1 VDRHPIDVPGVLDVG
16 PTPRTA
22 LAWLP
27 PAELWRAVQRIREE
41 YDPQIRRWPPHVNVL
56 FGFVPESD
64 FGPALPLLG
73 AAAAEHAP
81 FTARL
86 HGVRHFPHR
95 HDATVWLDPAGGGP
109 GPWQALHGSLVERFP
124 RCRGRAD
131 GFTPH
136 LSLGRTR
143 DPRRLAPELAAR
155 LGTTSARVA
164 ELTLLS
170 RRGDGPMRARF
181 TVELGTGE
189 VRQLPQLPDLGPA

>member
-1 VDRHPIDVPGVLDVG
+1 MDGHPIDVAGVLDVG

-27 PAELWRAVQRIREE
+27 PAELWQAVQLIREE

-56 FGFVPESD
+56 FGFVAESD

-73 AAAAEHAP
+73 AAATEHAP

-95 HDATVWLDPAGGGP
+95 HDSTVWLDPADAGP

-131 GFTPH
+131 DFTPH

-143 DPRRLAPELAAR
+143 DPRRLAPRLAAR
-155 LGTTSARVA
+155 LGTTSARVT

-189 VRQLPQLPDLGPA
+189 VRQLPMLPDPGPA

>member
-1 VDRHPIDVPGVLDVG
+1 MDGHPIGVPGVLDVG

-27 PAELWRAVQRIREE
+27 PAELWQAVQRIREE
-41 YDPQIRRWPPHVNVL
+41 HDPQIRRWPPHVNVL
-56 FGFVPESD
+56 FGFVSEPD

-95 HDATVWLDPAGGGP
+95 HDATIWLDPAGGGP
-109 GPWQALHGSLVERFP
+109 GPWRALHGSLVERFP
-124 RCRGRAD
+124 RCRGRED
-131 GFTPH
+131 DFTPH
-136 LSLGRTR
+136 LSLGRTQ

-155 LGTTSARVA
+155 LGTTSAPVT

-189 VRQLPQLPDLGPA
+189 VRQLPDLGPA